1 MTLPDCFRC
10 GVCCVEYQPRLD
22 LAEAGRIAHEMGMSL
37 DEFLNKYADKRWPGT
52 QSFLLRKRRG
62 ACVFLKHMLDSKQ
75 SVCIIHPFR
84 PSSCRKWV
92 ADWHQRECQEGLTKC
107 WGLTV
112 GPSGEIQGT
121 TRRIKLFGLF
131 LESLGS

>member
-1 MTLPDCFRC
+1 
-10 GVCCVEYQPRLD
+10 
-22 LAEAGRIAHEMGMSL
+22 MGMSL